1 LNRVERNF
9 NVGIAVVVLAILGLT
24 LVSISPLY
32 IPSDSQ
38 LLEENCQGKKSFYL
52 PSALYSSEQKQYS
65 ANARAYTLLTTRH
78 DRFRIIVD
86 YDASGTQDGNR
97 KIVYKIVLLNLS
109 SKPLNL
115 NDLQAKLT
123 HSDGSETLLFDKG
136 NQIIARPNQP
146 VLVSE
151 EKIIPSDYKNDSWQ
165 TDLLILR
172 SSGSC
177 QGEIPNIVKINFNEV
192 KAAIDAEKS
201 RFAIVKTDETGSFVI
216 PPGLSP
222 IGFSDWRN
230 LNPFTQAGLTIFSY
244 DSGQKS
250 WEINP
255 QSNSQI
261 MEPGKGYFVY
271 NPKGKSVTVDA
282 GVPFWVPQDVVSHTI
297 SAGWNLL
304 YNDTGGEANL
314 DEIQVAVFPPG
325 EKTRIFD
332 VEKVALGQLIREK
345 LAWEKVVVLVQK
357 TADNPNGFEEISAQ
371 DINSGKKFIPDGAV
385 FWFYLFA
392 SPTNTEMTVPNLTLQ
407 VTGGGETYQVGDLVS
422 LNFKLINND
431 TVSHFVDAAGT
442 KDPCQSGL
450 VVFDTGGNEIYSDL
464 DKRSCP
470 LWPKV
475 VELPAGQNLEY
486 NYIWKVPNSVHG
498 ELRLR
503 GYFDYS
509 RLNSP
514 DQLFQEVK
522 INVRPVK

>member
-1 LNRVERNF
+1 LSRVERNF
-9 NVGIAVVVLAILGLT
+9 SFGIVTIVLAVLGLT
-24 LVSISPLY
+24 LVLISPLY
-32 IPSDSQ
+32 IPSNSQ
-38 LLEENCQGKKSFYL
+38 LLEESCQGKKSFYL
-52 PSALYSSEQKQYS
+52 PSALYSSEQNQYS
-65 ANARAYTLLTTRH
+65 PNAKVYTLLTTAR

-86 YDASGTQDGNR
+86 YDVSSTQDGSR
-97 KIVYKIVLLNLS
+97 KIIYKIVLLNSGLKS
-109 SKPLNL
+109 LNL

-151 EKIIPSDYKNDSWQ
+151 EKIIPSDYKSNSWQ

-177 QGEIPNIVKINFNEV
+177 QGKIPNIVKINFNDI
-192 KAAIDAEKS
+192 KATADTEKS
-201 RFAIVKTDETGSFVI
+201 KFAIIKTNETGSFVI

-222 IGFSDWRN
+222 IGFADWRN
-230 LNPFTQAGLTIFSY
+230 LDTFTRAGLTFISY
-244 DSGQKS
+244 NSQQKS
-250 WEINP
+250 WEVNQ
-255 QSNSQI
+255 QSGSQI

-282 GVPFWVPQDVVSHTI
+282 GVPFWVPQDVVSHTVT
-297 SAGWNLL
+297 AGWNLL
-304 YNDTGGEANL
+304 YNDTGSEANL
-314 DEIQVAVFPPG
+314 DEIQVAVFSPTQ
-325 EKTRIFD
+325 KARIFD
-332 VEKVALGQLIREK
+332 VEKVTLNQLIKQK
-345 LAWEKVVVLVQK
+345 LAWEKVIVLIQK

-385 FWFYLFA
+385 FWFYLFNA
-392 SPTNTEMTVPNLTLQ
+392 PPSIEMTIPNLTLQ
-407 VTGGGETYQVGDLVS
+407 VTGGGETYKTGDLVF
-422 LNFKLINND
+422 LNFKLTNND
-431 TVSHFVDAAGT
+431 SVSHFMDVAGT

-450 VVFDTGGNEIYSDL
+450 IVFDAGGDEIYSDL
-464 DKRSCP
+464 NKRSCP
-470 LWPKV
+470 LWPKTI
-475 VELPAGQNLEY
+475 ELPTGKSLEY
-486 NYIWKVPNSVHG
+486 NYIWKVPSGVHG

-522 INVRPVK
+522 IKVE